1 MFTNSY
7 GAAELD
13 RERQR
18 EMHASAGRRGLARQ
32 AQARSRAARSAGR
45 RPVQRVRRALR
56 AVFT

>member
-7 GAAELD
+7 VAAKLD

-18 EMHASAGRRGLARQ
+18 EMHASAERQGLARQ
-32 AQARSRAARSAGR
+32 IHARSRAAKSVER
-45 RPVQRVRRALR
+45 RPIRRVRRALR